1 LRLVVVR
8 LDEQRCHLIYTNHH
22 ILMDGWSNS
31 QLLGEVLQRYSG
43 VAQPPLAGRY
53 RDYIE
58 WLQRQDVQASER
70 YWTAQLADCKR
81 RPCSRKRWRSA
92 AMHRVTVMAN
102 IACST
107 LSRRG
112 VWASSRASRR
122 SPSTRW
128 CRRPGCCCC
137 SATPARVRGVR
148 RHRGRASG

>member
-1 LRLVVVR
+1 MVVVR

-70 YWTAQLADCKR
+70 YWTAQLADLQAPTLLAQALAQRGDAPRDGHGEHLRAR
-81 RPCSRKRWRSA
+81 R
-92 AMHRVTVMAN
+92 
-102 IACST
+102 
-107 LSRRG
+107 
-112 VWASSRASRR
+112 
-122 SPSTRW
+122 
-128 CRRPGCCCC
+128 
-137 SATPARVRGVR
+137 
-148 RHRGRASG
+148 